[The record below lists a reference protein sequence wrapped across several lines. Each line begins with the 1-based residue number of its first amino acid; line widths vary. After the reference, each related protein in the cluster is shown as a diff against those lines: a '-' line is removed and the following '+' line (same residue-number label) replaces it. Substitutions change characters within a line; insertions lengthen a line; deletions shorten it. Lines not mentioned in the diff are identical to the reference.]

1 LEEVRTCGDLF
12 VTMSY
17 MRQNKALKTILAL
30 ETSCDE
36 TAAAVI
42 RGGRQIVSN
51 VVASQMDLHQRYGGV
66 VPELASRAH
75 ITSLP
80 MVLQAALEPLPGG
93 WADIDAIACTYGPG
107 LPGALLAGV
116 NAAKALAWAQ
126 NKPLVAVNH
135 LEAHIYANWLHPQV
149 LGTEPLPEDADLPPQ
164 FPLVC
169 LIVSGGHTTLV
180 LLRDHGDY
188 QLLGKTR
195 DDAAGEA
202 FDKVARIMG
211 LGYPGGP
218 QIQKIAKDVVPQRPV
233 PRAWLGDSYD
243 FSFSGVKTHILH
255 EVQRAKSGTDMNL
268 AEANPEFVGQL
279 AAAFQESVV
288 DVLVTKTVAAAERFG
303 ARTILLAGGVA
314 ANEALRETMI
324 ARSSLPVRYP
334 PIWLCTDNAAMVGAA
349 AYFRYEQGLQQAWDL
364 TAVPN
369 LKLTSDMKI

>member
-1 LEEVRTCGDLF
+1 MSEEERPRTIF
-12 VTMSY
+12 
-17 MRQNKALKTILAL
+17 AI

-42 RGGRQIVSN
+42 KDGLTIVSN
-51 VVASQMDLHQRYGGV
+51 VVSSQVDLHTQHGGV

-75 ITSLP
+75 ITNLP
-80 MVLQAALEPLPGG
+80 VVLREALVPLPGG
-93 WADIDAIACTYGPG
+93 WADVDAIACTAGPG

-126 NKPLVAVNH
+126 RKPLIAVNH
-135 LEAHIYANWLHPQV
+135 LEGHIYANWLDINQQDKQPATFQPS
-149 LGTEPLPEDADLPPQ
+149 TFQPPA

-188 QLLGKTR
+188 QLLGQTR

-202 FDKVARIMG
+202 FDKAARIMG

-218 QIQKIAKDVVPQRPV
+218 RIQQIAQGVTPQQTV

-243 FSFSGVKTHILH
+243 FSFSGIKTHVLH
-255 EVQRAKSGTDMNL
+255 QVQRRKADPSENL
-268 AEANPEFVGQL
+268 AETQPEFVQDL

-288 DVLVTKTVAAAERFG
+288 DVLVTKTIAAAERHY

-314 ANEALRETMI
+314 ANKALRDTLL
-324 ARSSLPVRYP
+324 ARSPIPVRYP
-334 PIWLCTDNAAMVGAA
+334 PIWLCTDNAAMIGAA
-349 AYFRYEQGLQQAWDL
+349 AYYRYERGLQHGWELGA
-364 TAVPN
+364 TPN
-369 LKLTSDMKI
+369 MKLS